1 MALRGA
7 ALLTGIYIL
16 FVVFGSF
23 AQPLEAKKSKKNLD
37 EVTHKV
43 YFDIGVDGKSIGR
56 VEIGLFGNAVPKT
69 VENFRALVT
78 GEKGTGTSGKPLHY
92 KGSTFHRIIPNF
104 MIQGGDFT
112 RGDGTGGES
121 IYGAKFADENFKLT
135 HTGPGVLSMANAG
148 PDTNGSQF
156 FITTVKTSWLDGRH
170 VVFGKVV
177 SGMDIIMQVEAQGS
191 QSGKPKKKVEILDC
205 GEVVQ

>member
-7 ALLTGIYIL
+7 ALVTGIYIL

-23 AQPLEAKKSKKNLD
+23 AQPLEAKKSKKNLE

-78 GEKGTGTSGKPLHY
+78 GESDQILMMIPWSGKPTAIAKLD
-92 KGSTFHRIIPNF
+92 SCFPPDMRR
-104 MIQGGDFT
+104 
-112 RGDGTGGES
+112 RG
-121 IYGAKFADENFKLT
+121 
-135 HTGPGVLSMANAG
+135 
-148 PDTNGSQF
+148 
-156 FITTVKTSWLDGRH
+156 
-170 VVFGKVV
+170 
-177 SGMDIIMQVEAQGS
+177 
-191 QSGKPKKKVEILDC
+191 
-205 GEVVQ
+205 